1 MKKNQTTTAAAATA
15 INPFDGLE
23 ATVTKQAS
31 RKLAYTDQLQA
42 TARARAI
49 ELTKACTS
57 PELADKANTMLSTGS
72 VDILIDLIHEV
83 VSDETIRSDSEFM
96 DLASSEELA
105 KMLESQRSNRSK
117 AKRSG
122 LKSMTNVLSF
132 ISAMYAELMIRSV
145 SGKAYN
151 ASGNKLTDDRSVL
164 AGDSELLAKK
174 INSLASKRSRLVKL
188 AVYDESAKTELEQV
202 EAELK
207 ELRALRPERTRTVVK
222 SRLQDEVRAA
232 LSSLDEKDMTP
243 ELLELMKKLG

>member
-1 MKKNQTTTAAAATA
+1 MKNQNLNTTAAKVT
-15 INPFDGLE
+15 NPFDGLE
-23 ATVTKQAS
+23 ATATKQAS

-49 ELTKACTS
+49 ELTKACTD
-57 PELADKANTMLSTGS
+57 PARADVANTMLATGS
-72 VDILIDLIHEV
+72 VDTLVDLIHEV
-83 VSDETIRSDSEFM
+83 FTDEDIKSDAEFM
-96 DLASSEELA
+96 ESATEEELA

-122 LKSMTNVLSF
+122 LRSMTNALGF

-145 SGKAYN
+145 SGKAYK
-151 ASGNKLTDDRSVL
+151 ASGNRLTDDRSAL
-164 AGDSELLAKK
+164 AGNNELLAKK

-188 AVYDESAKTELEQV
+188 ALYDESAKTELEAV

-207 ELRALRPERTRTVVK
+207 ELRALRPQSSKTVVK
-222 SRLQDEVRAA
+222 SRLQDEVRTA
-232 LSSLDEKDMTP
+232 LASLNKEDLTP